1 MPVWGEN
8 NSVSRPDRDSS
19 RAHNRDE
26 AMDLAEECGANQR
39 NEPECMQH
47 VARYVAARLPA
58 TNMLRTA

>member
-26 AMDLAEECGANQR
+26 ATNLAEECETHR
-39 NEPECMQH
+39 RDEPECAQH
-47 VARYVAARLPA
+47 VAGHGAARLPA
-58 TNMLRTA
+58 TNMLRAA